1 MKKVIGVYQQQ
12 QAHWVGD
19 GFFVKSLF
27 SYDRLGQTLS
37 PFLLLDY
44 AAPHHFAPTQARHGV
59 GEHPHRGFETVTLA
73 YQGEVTHQDSS
84 GGGGTIHAGD
94 VQWMTA
100 GSGVVHEEFHS
111 PEFAEQGGLFEMVQ
125 LWINLPAKDKMTAPR
140 YQAIQRT
147 DIPVI
152 NLPEQQGHLRIIAG
166 EYQGQH
172 GPAATFTPI
181 NVWDGALVQDA
192 QYVVNVPTDHTTLLV
207 LLEGELL
214 INQSQKVIASSVV
227 LFERNQDTEI
237 ELLATADS
245 RFVLLTGEPLN
256 EPIQG
261 YGPFVMNTEQEI
273 IQAFDDFKQGKF
285 GQLKVA
291 EKVN

>member
-1 MKKVIGVYQQQ
+1 M
-12 QAHWVGD
+12 
-19 GFFVKSLF
+19 L
-27 SYDRLGQTLS
+27 
-37 PFLLLDY
+37 
-44 AAPHHFAPTQARHGV
+44 
-59 GEHPHRGFETVTLA
+59 
-73 YQGEVTHQDSS
+73 
-84 GGGGTIHAGD
+84 
-94 VQWMTA
+94 
-100 GSGVVHEEFHS
+100 
-111 PEFAEQGGLFEMVQ
+111 
-125 LWINLPAKDKMTAPR
+125 
-140 YQAIQRT
+140 
-147 DIPVI
+147 
-152 NLPEQQGHLRIIAG
+152 
-166 EYQGQH
+166 
-172 GPAATFTPI
+172 
-181 NVWDGALVQDA
+181 QDA
-192 QYVVNVPTDHTTLLV
+192 QYVFNVPTDHTTLLV

-237 ELLATADS
+237 ELLAKANS